1 MKGNELVFFIN
12 DTTNK
17 IVEKLHMKIGLS
29 TCYDLGPK
37 CMSLRLDVWVVLSLV
52 NLEETSFSWKKG
64 FFVV

>member
-1 MKGNELVFFIN
+1 
-12 DTTNK
+12 
-17 IVEKLHMKIGLS
+17 VEKLHMKIGLS